1 MSALAVQGI
10 PVGPLQENAWL
21 LTDAESRTAV
31 YVDPGDEPERLQ
43 AVLAATGCA
52 LRAIWLTHAHFDH
65 VGAVAGLLRHQ
76 AVPVYLHPA
85 DRVLYDRAAES
96 AAMWDLRI
104 DPPGAPT
111 VPLAEGDT
119 LTLGRHAFAVWHLP
133 GHAPG
138 HVAFIGHGLCLSGD
152 LLFAGSVGRTD
163 LPLCDPAAMQ
173 GSLARLAALDDAL
186 RVCPGHG
193 PDTTIG
199 AERRAN
205 PFLRGLARPRMGA
218 EPAAPPTHRSS

>member
-1 MSALAVQGI
+1 MSALSVQGLS
-10 PVGPLQENAWL
+10 VGPLQENAWL

-31 YVDPGDEPERLQ
+31 FVDPGDEPERLQ
-43 AVLAATGCA
+43 AALVATGCA

-76 AVPVYLHPA
+76 EVPVYLHPA
-85 DRVLYDRAAES
+85 DQVLYDRAAE
-96 AAMWDLRI
+96 AAARWDLRI
-104 DPPGAPT
+104 EPPAVPVT
-111 VPLAEGDT
+111 PLAEGDV
-119 LTLGRHAFAVWHLP
+119 LALGRHAFAVWHLP

-152 LLFAGSVGRTD
+152 LLFAGSIGRTD

-173 GSLARLAALDDAL
+173 ASLARMATLDPAL

-193 PDTTIG
+193 PDTTI
-199 AERRAN
+199 ATELRTN
-205 PFLRGLARPRMGA
+205 PFLRGAARPR
-218 EPAAPPTHRSS
+218 